1 MILNLPKRENDNNQK
16 HGVHS
21 NLSSITN
28 LGKKLM
34 PKDTTPRSWQNFA
47 GNLKQP

>member
-16 HGVHS
+16 HGDS

-47 GNLKQP
+47 EKLKQP